1 MIRRLAEYA
10 DVFISALESLRA
22 NPLRSLLTALG
33 VTIGVAFVSLMGWAL
48 GSLDAAWEST
58 LSTLGQDMLYVD
70 KWNWAGGGNW
80 RSVMNRK
87 NITIDQA
94 EEIARRVR
102 AASMVYISADAW
114 GKTVVRADKKASGLV
129 IEGTMARFGL
139 LPSTTLAEGRF
150 FSEMEEQ
157 HAAAVAVIGDGVRSA
172 LFGNRSP
179 LGETIRIEGR
189 PFVVI
194 GVMNKRGTLFTDFL
208 DRTVYIPL
216 PAFFG
221 LYGRYSRSV
230 TVAVKAR
237 SPEELGELRDDLR
250 GIVRSVRMLSP
261 DAPDDFAINE
271 AQVFRDQ
278 VANIRMVIGMVGIG
292 LTALSFLVGVI
303 GITNV
308 MFVAV
313 VERTKEIGIRRA
325 VGARRSSILAQFL
338 AEAAMLCVAGA
349 LVGIVL
355 AGGLITVAALL
366 LRTQMEFLLPFVPLN
381 VVALAVASSIC
392 VGVIAGFV
400 PALRAARLDPV
411 EALRY
416 EA

>member
-1 MIRRLAEYA
+1 
-10 DVFISALESLRA
+10 
-22 NPLRSLLTALG
+22 
-33 VTIGVAFVSLMGWAL
+33 
-48 GSLDAAWEST
+48 
-58 LSTLGQDMLYVD
+58 
-70 KWNWAGGGNW
+70 
-80 RSVMNRK
+80 MNRK

-150 FSEMEEQ
+150 FS
-157 HAAAVAVIGDGVRSA
+157 GDGVRSA

-189 PFVVI
+189 PFVVV

-349 LVGIVL
+349 LVGIAL
-355 AGGLITVAALL
+355 AGGLIAVAALL
-366 LRTQMEFLLPFVPLN
+366 LRTQMEFLLPFVPLD
-381 VVALAVASSIC
+381 VVALAVGSSIC

>member
-1 MIRRLAEYA
+1 MKRRLAEYA
-10 DVFISALESLRA
+10 DVVTTAAESLRA

-157 HAAAVAVIGDGVRSA
+157 YATAVAVIGDGVRSA

-221 LYGRYSRSV
+221 LYGRYSRSM

-237 SPEELGELRDDLR
+237 SPEDLAELRDDLR

-325 VGARRSSILAQFL
+325 VGARRRSILAQFL

-349 LVGIVL
+349 VVGIVL
-355 AGGLITVAALL
+355 ASGLIAAAALL
-366 LRTQMEFLLPFVPLN
+366 LHKQMEFLLPFVPLD
-381 VVALAVASSIC
+381 VVALAVGSSIC

>member
-1 MIRRLAEYA
+1 
-10 DVFISALESLRA
+10 DVVTSAVESLRA

-94 EEIARRVR
+94 EEIARRLR
-102 AASMVYISADAW
+102 AASMVYFSADAW

-157 HAAAVAVIGDGVRSA
+157 HATAVAVIGDGVRSA
-172 LFGNRSP
+172 LFGNRPP

-237 SPEELGELRDDLR
+237 SPEDLAELRDDLR

-325 VGARRSSILAQFL
+325 IGARRRSILAQFL
-338 AEAAMLCVAGA
+338 AEATILCVAGA
-349 LVGIVL
+349 LVGIAL
-355 AGGLITVAALL
+355 ASGLIAVAALL
-366 LRTQMEFLLPFVPLN
+366 LRTQMEFLLPFVPLD
-381 VVALAVASSIC
+381 VVALAVGSSIC

>member
-1 MIRRLAEYA
+1 MRRRFAEYA
-10 DVFISALESLRA
+10 DVVTSAVESLRA

-94 EEIARRVR
+94 EEIARRLR

-114 GKTVVRADKKASGLV
+114 GKTVVRADKKASGVV

-139 LPSTTLAEGRF
+139 LPSTTLSDGRF

-157 HAAAVAVIGDGVRSA
+157 HAAAVAVIGDGVRAA
-172 LFGNRSP
+172 LFGHRSP

-237 SPEELGELRDDLR
+237 SPEDLAELRDDLR

-325 VGARRSSILAQFL
+325 IGARRRSILAQFL
-338 AEAAMLCVAGA
+338 AEATILCVAGA
-349 LVGIVL
+349 LVGIAL
-355 AGGLITVAALL
+355 ASGLIAVAALL
-366 LRTQMEFLLPFVPLN
+366 LRTQMEFLLPFVPLD
-381 VVALAVASSIC
+381 VVALAVGSSIC